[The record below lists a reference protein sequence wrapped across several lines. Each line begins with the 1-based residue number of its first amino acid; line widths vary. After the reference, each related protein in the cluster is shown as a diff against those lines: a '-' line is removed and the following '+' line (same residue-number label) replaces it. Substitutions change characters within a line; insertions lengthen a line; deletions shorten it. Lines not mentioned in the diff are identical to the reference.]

1 MATILAIDTSS
12 SVAAAGL
19 LVRGNTFA
27 AETNV
32 ERHGAQQVLG
42 LVDEVLSQATVSL
55 DQVDL
60 IVALNGPG
68 SFTGLRIGI
77 GAAQGLSAALSIPTL
92 AVSTLAFNA
101 WRAADSAES
110 KNIIAVL
117 QAREDEIYFGA
128 YSVAA
133 AEGYELIGQE
143 QVGQIDELSFSEVN
157 SIDCANWGVIG
168 DGKAN
173 IESLGTHIHASIHPL
188 NLPNT
193 ELVTDLCRLG
203 ELMQSKN
210 NLPDEILLPN
220 YVKEQ
225 MDYS

>member
-1 MATILAIDTSS
+1 MAMILAIDTSS

-19 LVRGNTFA
+19 HVDGETFA

-32 ERHGAQQVLG
+32 ERHGAQQILG
-42 LVDEVLSQATVSL
+42 LVNDVMSQATVAL
-55 DQVDL
+55 DQVEL

-92 AVSTLAFNA
+92 AISTLAFNA
-101 WRAADSAES
+101 WRTTAATGP
-110 KNIIAVL
+110 KNVISVL
-117 QAREDEIYFGA
+117 QAREDEVYFGA
-128 YSVAA
+128 YSVDSAG
-133 AEGYELIGQE
+133 GYELIGQE
-143 QVGQIDELSFSEVN
+143 QVGQIDELNFSDIN
-157 SIDCANWGVIG
+157 SIDCANWGVVG
-168 DGKAN
+168 DSKAN
-173 IESLGTHIHASIHPL
+173 IESLGPHIFTSIQSL
-188 NLPNT
+188 DLPDT
-193 ELVTDLCRLG
+193 GIVTDLCRLG

-210 NLPDEILLPN
+210 NLPEEILLPN

>member
-133 AEGYELIGQE
+133 AEGFELIGQE
-143 QVGQIDELSFSEVN
+143 QVGKIDELSFSEVN

-173 IESLGTHIHASIHPL
+173 IESLGTHIQASIQPL
-188 NLPNT
+188 DLPNT